1 LLTTAPIHRA
11 ASAVVNLAT
20 KCRIADSLEQ
30 LRSVSRPVVLVV
42 ALVGALAVVARLSL
56 VGPFPAVVVLAVA
69 DRDSQRGHSCPR
81 NIVRRPRWS
90 CRPLKT
96 GRCPRLLPLIARH
109 RGSLALWTMVLVRR
123 PFVWHPRILCCLNP
137 HRWAIRRIGLRLTP
151 VWCTAL
157 MKLLLWS
164 RPWSVH
170 WSQWWAAPI
179 SRSPLRISVSSSET
193 STVFRAPTSQSTP
206 TTLAKSDL
214 RRFIVTAWCVH
225 PDMIPHE
232 KLLYIPEPKFAH
244 VWGPP
249 LFVNPE
255 EFIHHDQPTL
265 FYRVGFDVLEVEDW
279 HVPSDSSSSNGGSDS
294 GGDGLPSGHGGFSQ
308 PWHKK
313 TRFSMLRASMI
324 APALV
329 VAWAWDSGSVTLS
342 SPGRLPHRRPAPL
355 VWFHSPRLMWA
366 RGSVCVCLQA

>member
-30 LRSVSRPVVLVV
+30 LRSVSRPVVLAV

-56 VGPFPAVVVLAVA
+56 VGPPPVVLAVA

-81 NIVRRPRWS
+81 NIVQRPRWS

-96 GRCPRLLPLIARH
+96 GRCPRLLPLITRH

-193 STVFRAPTSQSTP
+193 STVFRAPMSQSTASIQKTSSSP
-206 TTLAKSDL
+206 SL
-214 RRFIVTAWCVH
+214 RRMICFGSCTILRQTRRLLSSSKDGAASSWHPWITCCFVSPLSCVASLCMLGNS
-225 PDMIPHE
+225 P
-232 KLLYIPEPKFAH
+232 
-244 VWGPP
+244 
-249 LFVNPE
+249 
-255 EFIHHDQPTL
+255 QPTNFFL
-265 FYRVGFDVLEVEDW
+265 LLVLTSRPPQPPW
-279 HVPSDSSSSNGGSDS
+279 PSLISA
-294 GGDGLPSGHGGFSQ
+294 
-308 PWHKK
+308 
-313 TRFSMLRASMI
+313 AS
-324 APALV
+324 
-329 VAWAWDSGSVTLS
+329 
-342 SPGRLPHRRPAPL
+342 
-355 VWFHSPRLMWA
+355 
-366 RGSVCVCLQA
+366 